1 MRARTQEATV
11 CTLVFLGLCLPA
23 CTAEGPGGLAFRVSG
38 EEAAKAGFPVM
49 IENDHG
55 HSHGDDDIL
64 EFVDD
69 WTLTWD
75 AYVVSLGNLA
85 LASSEGETA
94 FDDDQIFVV
103 DLNKGDPRVAV
114 FEEIDSKRWDRFS
127 FELIQPPANAVNVN
141 VDGAVLEQMRDNG
154 WTYWV
159 SGTATKGQRTVSF
172 TWGIDNATL
181 LEDCSNGRDDTQGL
195 VVEAGKTTEQEITV
209 HVEHAFWTTLG
220 TEVAQM
226 RFDAIAAVAD
236 DAGVVTWE
244 ALADQML
251 SDLRDHDGEP
261 LTDAAGNPIVY
272 DPGSATLPRNDL
284 QQFIRRSMA
293 SQAHLNGSG
302 LCRMVARFE

>member
-141 VDGAVLEQMRDNG
+141 VDGGQTLALMPATG
-154 WTYWV
+154 G
-159 SGTATKGQRTVSF
+159 GTGHSR
-172 TWGIDNATL
+172 
-181 LEDCSNGRDDTQGL
+181 
-195 VVEAGKTTEQEITV
+195 
-209 HVEHAFWTTLG
+209 
-220 TEVAQM
+220 
-226 RFDAIAAVAD
+226 
-236 DAGVVTWE
+236 
-244 ALADQML
+244 
-251 SDLRDHDGEP
+251 
-261 LTDAAGNPIVY
+261 
-272 DPGSATLPRNDL
+272 
-284 QQFIRRSMA
+284 
-293 SQAHLNGSG
+293 
-302 LCRMVARFE
+302 